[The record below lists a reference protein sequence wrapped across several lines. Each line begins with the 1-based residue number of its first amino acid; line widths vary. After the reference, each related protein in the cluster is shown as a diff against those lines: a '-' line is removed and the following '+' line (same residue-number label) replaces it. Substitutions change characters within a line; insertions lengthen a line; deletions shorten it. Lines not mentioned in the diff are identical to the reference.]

1 MDDTKH
7 ILIVDDEAS
16 VLYVMQNSLRKL
28 GSHFQVSTAPDGIKA
43 LDLLRQR
50 PFDLVITDY
59 KMAGMDGLELIGA
72 IREIRPN
79 TRVILITAY
88 GSDAVEAEARRLQA
102 YRFLTKPL
110 EISTFRQIV
119 QEALDDIAL
128 SRPGILILSDNRYQ
142 EIIGLLEA
150 LQTDVGARCIFLTDT
165 NGRLIARTGDVGNM
179 QVEEIA
185 SLLCGGMA
193 TLQEAGRV
201 LDRDENAIHL
211 TYREGQEDNL
221 YAINIGQQLLLIVII
236 EQGTYSSRLGSVW
249 YYAQQTA
256 VTLHHNLNET
266 DQTTTPNFFDEQF
279 DEAFDSELDKLF
291 E

>member
-1 MDDTKH
+1 MDDTKR
-7 ILIVDDEAS
+7 ILIVDDETS

-28 GSHFQVSTAPDGIKA
+28 GSRYKVSTATDGNKA
-43 LDLLRQR
+43 LNLLRQR
-50 PFDLVITDY
+50 PFNLVITDY
-59 KMAGMDGLELIGA
+59 KMAGMDGLQLIET
-72 IREIRPN
+72 IRRIRPE

-88 GSDAVEAEARRLQA
+88 GNDAVEAEARRLQA

-110 EISTFRQIV
+110 EISVFRQIV
-119 QEALDDIAL
+119 QEALDDIAI
-128 SRPGILILSDNRYQ
+128 SRPGILILSDTRYQ
-142 EIIGLLEA
+142 EIISLLET

-165 NGRLIARTGDVGNM
+165 NGRLIARTGDVGDM

-201 LDRDENAIHL
+201 LDSDENAIHL
-211 TYREGQEDNL
+211 TYREGQQDNL
-221 YAINIGQQLLLIVII
+221 YAINIGHQLLLIIII

-256 VTLHHNLNET
+256 VTLSQKLGKAET
-266 DQTTTPNFFDEQF
+266 ATAPDLFDDQF
-279 DEAFDSELDKLF
+279 DEAFDNELDKLF
-291 E
+291 G